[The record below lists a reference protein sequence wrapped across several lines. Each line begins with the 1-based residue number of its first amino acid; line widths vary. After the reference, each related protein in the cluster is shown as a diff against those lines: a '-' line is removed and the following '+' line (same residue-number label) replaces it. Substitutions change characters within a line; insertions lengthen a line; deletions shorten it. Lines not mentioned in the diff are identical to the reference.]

1 MQKIRVAGSEAAFGI
16 GTGGVV
22 GDRYAGPIMTDA
34 RISNRLRVLNGLP
47 RAVPAASG
55 RRPWYR
61 DAKVWAT
68 FGAVAVMVCAALFLA
83 QWRNWLLARPAVWIP
98 VVLASVALAFLL
110 NFTRAGRWLRGRPV
124 FWLSIILLPLYFAGL
139 YNEYWMLHPDQVF
152 EDGSRSLGI
161 SNEAIRKGAFYAV
174 WTALFY
180 CGLFVWLDRFRASQ
194 PMVWL
199 LAFGWGAAASTWF
212 SIHVNTWMGQA
223 MATREANADSGARA
237 AVFSA
242 PFVEEFAKAT
252 VLVLLV
258 ILWRN
263 KIVSRL
269 SIIALAGLSAIGFA
283 FVENILYYS
292 RVWMQ
297 ATNDITIANPD
308 KTMLELVM
316 LRGVYTSFGH
326 PLFTV
331 MTGAGLA
338 IGLGARSKLVRVL
351 APVGGFMLACF
362 GHMLF
367 NGLSSTNPVEAL
379 MVPWYMALGVVGIIV
394 ISLIVSVVGN
404 GQVIRARL
412 TDYERAGWI
421 TRRDV
426 EIFGGPLRRIR
437 LILWSVFRGPRVWWN
452 TTKVVRRYTELAYL
466 RDKMTRGTVGAPG
479 DDRAHDI
486 LHEVEALQS
495 KALTDYAGLS
505 LIPPRTRRRR
515 QAATE
520 AGDAARPLTAAYPPP
535 TAPGPAGVGGN
546 WPAQR

>member
-1 MQKIRVAGSEAAFGI
+1 M
-16 GTGGVV
+16 
-22 GDRYAGPIMTDA
+22 
-34 RISNRLRVLNGLP
+34 RVLNGLP
-47 RAVPAASG
+47 KVSAQGLERRA
-55 RRPWYR
+55 WYA
-61 DAKVWAT
+61 DGKVWASS
-68 FGAVAVMVCAALFLA
+68 GAIAVIVVAALFLA
-83 QWRNWLLARPAVWIP
+83 QWRHWVLARPVAWIAI
-98 VVLASVALAFLL
+98 VAAGVGLALFL
-110 NFTRAGRWLRGRPV
+110 NFTRPGRWLRGRGV
-124 FWLSIILLPLYFAGL
+124 FWLSLVLLPLYFAGL
-139 YNEYWMLHPDQVF
+139 YNEYWLMHPDKVF

-161 SNEAIRKGAFYAV
+161 SNEAIRKGAFYAL

-199 LAFGWGAAASTWF
+199 LAFGWGVAASTWF

-242 PFVEEFAKAT
+242 PFVEEFSKAT

-326 PLFTV
+326 PLFTI

-338 IGLGARSKLVRVL
+338 IGLGARSKIVRVM

-367 NGLSSTNPVEAL
+367 NGLSSTNAVESL

-404 GQVIRARL
+404 GQLIRARL
-412 TDYERAGWI
+412 TDYQRAGWL
-421 TRRDV
+421 TPRDV
-426 EIFGGPLRRIR
+426 QIFGGPFRRMR
-437 LILWSVFRGPRVWWN
+437 LIIWSIFRGPRVWWN
-452 TTKVVRRYTELAYL
+452 TTKVIRRYTELAYL
-466 RDKMTRGTVGAPG
+466 RDKMTRGTVGVPG
-479 DDRAHDI
+479 DNRAHDI
-486 LHEVEALQS
+486 LHEVEELRGRALV
-495 KALTDYAGLS
+495 DYAGLP
-505 LIPPRTRRRR
+505 LLEPRRRRRR
-515 QAATE
+515 QASTLD
-520 AGDAARPLTAAYPPP
+520 DAAGGPRTVSYPPP

-546 WPAQR
+546 WPAPR

>member
-1 MQKIRVAGSEAAFGI
+1 
-16 GTGGVV
+16 
-22 GDRYAGPIMTDA
+22 MTEA

-47 RAVPAASG
+47 KAVVSG
-55 RRPWYR
+55 SQRPWYT

-68 FGAVAVMVCAALFLA
+68 FGAVAVMVVASLFLA
-83 QWRNWLLARPAVWIP
+83 QWRHWVLARPVAWVPI
-98 VVLASVALAFLL
+98 VVVGVALPFFL
-110 NFTRAGRWLRGRPV
+110 NFTRAGRWVRDKPV
-124 FWLSIILLPLYFAGL
+124 FWLALILLPLYFAGL
-139 YNEYWMLHPDQVF
+139 YSEYWMMHPDVVF

-174 WTALFY
+174 WTALAY
-180 CGLFVWLDRFRASQ
+180 SVLFIWLDRFRASQ

-199 LAFGWGAAASTWF
+199 LVFGWGAAASTWF
-212 SIHVNTWMGQA
+212 SLHVNTWMGQA

-252 VLVLLV
+252 VLILLV

-263 KIVSRL
+263 RIVSRL

-308 KTMLELVM
+308 ETMLELVM

-326 PLFTV
+326 PLFTI

-338 IGLGARSKLVRVL
+338 IGLGARSKIVRVL

-367 NGLSSTNPVEAL
+367 NGLSSTNPIEAL
-379 MVPWYMALGVVGIIV
+379 MMPWYMALALVGVIT
-394 ISLIVSVVGN
+394 ISLIVSVAGN
-404 GQVIRARL
+404 GQIIRARL
-412 TDYERAGWI
+412 TDYQRAGWI
-421 TRRDV
+421 GPREV
-426 EIFGGPLRRIR
+426 ELFGGPLRRAR
-437 LILWSVFRGPRVWWN
+437 LLFWSIFRGPKKWWH
-452 TTKVVRRYTELAYL
+452 TAKLVRRYTELAYL

-486 LHEVEALQS
+486 LHEIETLRP
-495 KALTDYAGLS
+495 KALTDYTGLP
-505 LIPPRTRRRR
+505 LLPPRRKKR
-515 QAATE
+515 AYPSE
-520 AGDAARPLTAAYPPP
+520 LLPGESPGPLTSHYPAP

-546 WPAQR
+546 WPAPR